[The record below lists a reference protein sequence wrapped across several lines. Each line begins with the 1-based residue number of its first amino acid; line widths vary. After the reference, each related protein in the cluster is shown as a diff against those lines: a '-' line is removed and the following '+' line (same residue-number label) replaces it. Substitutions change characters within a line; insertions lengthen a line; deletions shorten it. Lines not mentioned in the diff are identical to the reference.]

1 MTRDILEPTPSAKSS
16 QTSPMDEKGRRER
29 DTANP
34 EPPVYGEPKGP
45 RPPHFDVLPKDEIE
59 RRARGGVPVKRAE
72 PEGPRSETAERQVG
86 GFVSGMTTPETFQTT
101 GDQGPAVVRRDLAG
115 DILPEDADGRERPE
129 R

>member
-1 MTRDILEPTPSAKSS
+1 MTRDILEPTPSVKSS

-29 DTANP
+29 DTGTP

-59 RRARGGVPVKRAE
+59 RRARGGGPAAGTAPDV
-72 PEGPRSETAERQVG
+72 PRSETVEREVR
-86 GFVSGMTTPETFQTT
+86 GFASGMTTPETFQTT
-101 GDQGPAVVRRDLAG
+101 GDPGPAVVRRDLAG
-115 DILPEDADGRERPE
+115 AILPEDADGRERPE